1 MAKQIR
7 VTVGPRGQVSADFA
21 GFLGDA
27 CYEEAEALRRALAA
41 LGLRIETVGLVPKP
55 ASAQEQEA
63 GVGEAEAQGVEP
75 R

>member
-1 MAKQIR
+1 MTKQIR
-7 VTVGPRGQVSADFA
+7 VTVGPGGQVSADFS

-27 CYEEAEALRRALAA
+27 CYQEAEALRRALAS
-41 LGLRIETVGLVPKP
+41 LGLRVETIGVVPKP

-63 GVGEAEAQGVEP
+63 GIEEAEPQGVEP